1 MTETAAV
8 SWAAAELAGA
18 DLGDAR
24 LNRRLVR
31 VAEQLGA
38 QPGASIPVACGG
50 WAETQAAYRLLAH
63 ENVEWESVLTPH
75 WACSVE
81 RMRAH
86 RVVLCVQD
94 TTELD
99 FTSQPGI
106 GGLGP
111 LSYRRQHG
119 LYVHPTLAVTP
130 DGVPLGVLDAWLWA
144 RDRET
149 FGDAKRHWPI
159 EAKES
164 MRWLE
169 GFERC
174 AELAESLPETRLVYV
189 ADRECDIH
197 AFMSRT
203 RRWPGLDWL
212 IRATHNRCLAE
223 GAKLWDRLAQAP
235 VLGEVTFTLPARP
248 GRPSRPVVL
257 TVRAKRVTLRPKGGE
272 AVTVTALR
280 AREEAPPAGVEPLD
294 WRLLTNRPGTTLA
307 QAAELLQW
315 YGSRWSIEVFFR
327 IFKTGCRVEA
337 LQLSTRER
345 LEPALALYLVIAW
358 RIQYLTLLGRAIPD
372 LPCDAVLDPAEWH
385 AVYVAVHRRPP
396 PVTPPPLPVTL
407 GWIARL
413 GGHLGRKCDGPPGPQ
428 AWWIGLQRARDL
440 AWGMQLASN
449 LHAQST
455 G

>member
-1 MTETAAV
+1 MTDTAAV

-24 LNRRLVR
+24 LNRRVVR

-63 ENVEWESVLTPH
+63 ENVDWESVLAPH
-75 WACSVE
+75 WDCSIE

-111 LSYRRQHG
+111 LSYWRQHG

-149 FGDAKRHWPI
+149 FGDDKRHWPI

-174 AELAESLPETRLVYV
+174 AELAATLPDTRLVYV
-189 ADRECDIH
+189 ADRECAI
-197 AFMSRT
+197 
-203 RRWPGLDWL
+203 
-212 IRATHNRCLAE
+212 
-223 GAKLWDRLAQAP
+223 
-235 VLGEVTFTLPARP
+235 PA
-248 GRPSRPVVL
+248 
-257 TVRAKRVTLRPKGGE
+257 
-272 AVTVTALR
+272 
-280 AREEAPPAGVEPLD
+280 
-294 WRLLTNRPGTTLA
+294 
-307 QAAELLQW
+307 
-315 YGSRWSIEVFFR
+315 FR
-327 IFKTGCRVEA
+327 IKLSPSSSPKEPHVREAQVPVNRV
-337 LQLSTRER
+337 
-345 LEPALALYLVIAW
+345 V
-358 RIQYLTLLGRAIPD
+358 
-372 LPCDAVLDPAEWH
+372 
-385 AVYVAVHRRPP
+385 
-396 PVTPPPLPVTL
+396 
-407 GWIARL
+407 
-413 GGHLGRKCDGPPGPQ
+413 DGP
-428 AWWIGLQRARDL
+428 A
-440 AWGMQLASN
+440 
-449 LHAQST
+449 
-455 G
+455 